1 MWFLTSVADFRLF
14 ILFSFLAFAI
24 SVNAQFIPGNIE
36 ITLTQKDGDRDM
48 SDKSGSIS
56 PEDAP
61 KTRSGISQPVC
72 AYLYN
77 KVVTVDFQAAFSAV
91 TVNVLNETTG
101 EIVYS
106 EQLINPAIFSINLNG
121 TGGYMIEIVSDEI
134 SLEGHFFL

>member
-1 MWFLTSVADFRLF
+1 MHMKKVLF
-14 ILFSFLAFAI
+14 ILFSFLSFTI
-24 SVNAQFIPGNIE
+24 SINAQFISGNIE
-36 ITLTQKDGDRDM
+36 IMLTQKDGDRDPN
-48 SDKSGSIS
+48 KSVGDTS

-61 KTRSGISQPVC
+61 QTRSSVFQPVY

-77 KVVTVDFQAAFSAV
+77 KVVTVDFQAVFSAV

-101 EIVYS
+101 ETVYS

>member
-1 MWFLTSVADFRLF
+1 MHMKKVLF
-14 ILFSFLAFAI
+14 ILFSFLSFTI
-24 SVNAQFIPGNIE
+24 SINAQFISGNIE
-36 ITLTQKDGDRDM
+36 IMLTQKDGDRDPN
-48 SDKSGSIS
+48 KSVGDTS

-61 KTRSGISQPVC
+61 QTRSSVFQPVY

-101 EIVYS
+101 ETVYS

>member
-1 MWFLTSVADFRLF
+1 MHMKKVLF
-14 ILFSFLAFAI
+14 ILFSFLSFTVSI
-24 SVNAQFIPGNIE
+24 NAQFISGNIE
-36 ITLTQKDGDRDM
+36 IMLTQKDGDRDPN
-48 SDKSGSIS
+48 KSVGDTS

-61 KTRSGISQPVC
+61 QTRSSVFQPVY

-101 EIVYS
+101 ETVYS